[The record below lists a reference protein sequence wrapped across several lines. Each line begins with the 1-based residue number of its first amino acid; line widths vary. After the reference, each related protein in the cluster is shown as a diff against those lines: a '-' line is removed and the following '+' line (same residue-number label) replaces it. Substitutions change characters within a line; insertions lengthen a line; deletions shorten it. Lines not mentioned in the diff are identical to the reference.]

1 MNFDKNTGIIEMFME
16 SLGKEDEGTFTFQLQ
31 DGKATNQSSLVLIGD
46 GTNLKAHIHVH
57 ICISFIEFV
66 PMTASHFLQC
76 SSSYKRNPS
85 SREKNGIESKVVL
98 FLKLVNSVL
107 NVSNSNIIHHY
118 MASLLHGSIECTY
131 YSVKSTSI
139 VSYVIPDIV
148 HPLFVYYSLLFLH
161 CKVHTSWS
169 ISVMKSHLSAV

>member
-16 SLGKEDEGTFTFQLQ
+16 SLGNADEGTFTFQLQ

-46 GTNLKAHIHVH
+46 GTNLKVHIYVH

-85 SREKNGIESKVVL
+85 FREKNGIGSKVRVYLQYCRNTVILL
-98 FLKLVNSVL
+98 FFKKLVNNVL
-107 NVSNSNIIHHY
+107 NVSNSNIIHHH
-118 MASLLHGSIECTY
+118 MASLFHGSIECTY
-131 YSVKSTSI
+131 SI
-139 VSYVIPDIV
+139 I
-148 HPLFVYYSLLFLH
+148 L
-161 CKVHTSWS
+161 
-169 ISVMKSHLSAV
+169 